1 MMKSSALSSLVLVT
15 TLGLGG
21 VACDR
26 NAPRTDQPAAGPA
39 RDTPGTASDAAREAG
54 RDTAGAVGTAGSKA
68 AGAAETV
75 DVKSALMLDD
85 GVDASGIN
93 VDTDGVGKVVVL
105 KGTVTSAAQRE
116 RAEQIAKRE
125 APGYRVENQLMVRAK

>member
-1 MMKSSALSSLVLVT
+1 MRADELAGDELVARLAPQRVVPV
-15 TLGLGG
+15 GRVR
-21 VACDR
+21 VA
-26 NAPRTDQPAAGPA
+26 
-39 RDTPGTASDAAREAG
+39 E
-54 RDTAGAVGTAGSKA
+54 V
-68 AGAAETV
+68 
-75 DVKSALMLDD
+75 LDD